1 MPASSGR
8 PFCEYA
14 DEGHVLCARRAES
27 VYARPAGSLMLERLR
42 DFFFVRCRAR
52 WDGKKRWKD
61 TTCMGKSGNGRMS
74 SRLYFNATDKT

>member
-42 DFFFVRCRAR
+42 DFFFCAMPCEVGWEEAMERY
-52 WDGKKRWKD
+52 DLHGKERKWQ
-61 TTCMGKSGNGRMS
+61 NE
-74 SRLYFNATDKT
+74 LQAVF